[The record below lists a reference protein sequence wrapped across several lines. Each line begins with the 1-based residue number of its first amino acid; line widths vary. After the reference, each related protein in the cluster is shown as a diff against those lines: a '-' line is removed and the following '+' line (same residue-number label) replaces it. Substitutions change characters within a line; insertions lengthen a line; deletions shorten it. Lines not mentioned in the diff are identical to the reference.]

1 MEARKLLYATDSRY
15 IHASELE
22 LLLALRTLGLEEVIL
37 LPTTKVE
44 GFEKRLADHGLKLKT
59 LTLDG
64 PVVPG
69 ILRAAQREA
78 VSLIAASF
86 DRDTGGWLRG
96 SVTRDLL
103 RSSPVPVM
111 ILPKDAQA
119 SWSGQNG
126 VFAHV
131 IFPTDWS
138 AASEKALGYLRKFKE
153 IIKELEI
160 VHVID
165 KKLSVR
171 DMRNLDR
178 KLRESRNT
186 FLDHGIDAES
196 HIYAGKRSEEI
207 MLAAKNYNATCIV
220 IGTTG
225 KSALRDFLSHSCSY
239 HVAEASVVPTLVVP

>member
-15 IHASELE
+15 IHTSELE
-22 LLLALRTLGLEEVIL
+22 PLLAFRMLGLEEVIF

-44 GFEKRLADHGLKLKT
+44 GFEKRIADYGLKLKT

-86 DRDTGGWLRG
+86 DRDTSRPSL
-96 SVTRDLL
+96 TMKLL
-103 RSSPVPVM
+103 RASAMPVLV
-111 ILPKDAQA
+111 LKRDAQE
-119 SWSGQNG
+119 SESFEKG

-131 IFPTDWS
+131 VFATDWS
-138 AASEKALGYLRKFKE
+138 AVSERAQGYLLNFKGIVKALE
-153 IIKELEI
+153 II
-160 VHVID
+160 HVID

-171 DMRNLDR
+171 DMRNLEK
-178 KLRESRNT
+178 KLRKSRNI
-186 FLDHGIDAES
+186 FLGHGIDAES
-196 HIYAGKRSEEI
+196 HIYAGKRPEEI